1 MKTEEL
7 KKYVFEGKEKLK
19 SIKEE
24 IDRLCNYQE
33 SYNNMKYAIA
43 RNLREK
49 DKNGIEEY
57 KKNLESLENEYKNIE
72 NIENN
77 KKVLY
82 IQQNTLRKNIL
93 NAATML
99 LVDELGKQPLKA
111 ISKPI
116 HYKVFQEAFD
126 NAKFD
131 AWRDFDYKES
141 ECLGKTYRSYDF
153 ITHIY
158 KDSVYGY
165 SSFYVKNDYK
175 EKVDLSQFIERNT
188 FLLDYEEL
196 KSYVENLSILSI
208 SDIEKL
214 SKEYL
219 ETKAIF
225 DEKACSLEKE
235 REEAMDKFKE
245 LSKSA

>member
-7 KKYVFEGKEKLK
+7 KKQVFEGKEKLE

-24 IDRLCNYQE
+24 IDRLCDYQE

-49 DKNGIEEY
+49 DKDGIEEY

-82 IQQNTLRKNIL
+82 IQQNTLRKDIL

-116 HYKVFQEAFD
+116 HYKVFQEAFEK
-126 NAKFD
+126 AKFN
-131 AWRDFDYKES
+131 AWKEFGFNEIEYS
-141 ECLGKTYRSYDF
+141 KEIYRSYDF
-153 ITHIY
+153 RSSIY
-158 KDSVYGY
+158 KSDYGY
-165 SSFYVKNDYK
+165 CYYYIKNDYK
-175 EKVDLSQFIERNT
+175 EKIDLSQFIERNT
-188 FLLDYEEL
+188 FLLDYKEL

>member
-1 MKTEEL
+1 MK
-7 KKYVFEGKEKLK
+7 
-19 SIKEE
+19 
-24 IDRLCNYQE
+24 C
-33 SYNNMKYAIA
+33 AIA

-49 DKNGIEEY
+49 DKDGIEEY
-57 KKNLESLENEYKNIE
+57 KKNLESLKNEYKDIE

-82 IQQNTLRKNIL
+82 IQQNTLRKDIL

-99 LVDELGKQPLKA
+99 LVEELGKQPLKA

-116 HYKVFQEAFD
+116 HYKVFQEAFEK
-126 NAKFD
+126 AKFN
-131 AWRDFDYKES
+131 AWKDFGFNEIEYSKEI
-141 ECLGKTYRSYDF
+141 YRSYDF
-153 ITHIY
+153 GSSIY
-158 KDSVYGY
+158 KNDDYRYGY
-165 SSFYVKNDYK
+165 FCIKNDYK

-188 FLLDYEEL
+188 FLLNYEEL

-219 ETKAIF
+219 ETKAVF
-225 DEKACSLEKE
+225 DEKARSLEEE
-235 REEAMDKFKE
+235 RKEAMEKFKE

>member
-1 MKTEEL
+1 MKN
-7 KKYVFEGKEKLK
+7 KY
-19 SIKEE
+19 
-24 IDRLCNYQE
+24 
-33 SYNNMKYAIA
+33 
-43 RNLREK
+43 K
-49 DKNGIEEY
+49 D
-57 KKNLESLENEYKNIE
+57 IE
-72 NIENN
+72 NI
-77 KKVLY
+77 KKKKKMLH
-82 IQQNTLRKNIL
+82 IQLNTLRKDIL

-116 HYKVFQEAFD
+116 HYKVFQEAFEK
-126 NAKFD
+126 AKFN
-131 AWRDFDYKES
+131 AWKDFGFNEIEYSK
-141 ECLGKTYRSYDF
+141 KIYRSYDF
-153 ITHIY
+153 GTSIY
-158 KDSVYGY
+158 KNDYGY
-165 SSFYVKNDYK
+165 GYFYIKNDYK
-175 EKVDLSQFIERNT
+175 EKVDLSQFIEKNT

>member
-7 KKYVFEGKEKLK
+7 KKYVFEGKEKLE

-24 IDRLCNYQE
+24 IDRLCDYQE

-49 DKNGIEEY
+49 DKDGIEEY
-57 KKNLESLENEYKNIE
+57 KKNLESLKNEYKDIE

-82 IQQNTLRKNIL
+82 IQQNTLRKDIL

-116 HYKVFQEAFD
+116 HYKVFQEAFEK
-126 NAKFD
+126 AKFN
-131 AWRDFDYKES
+131 AWKDFGFNEIEYSKEI
-141 ECLGKTYRSYDF
+141 YRSYDF
-153 ITHIY
+153 GSSMY
-158 KDSVYGY
+158 KSDYGY
-165 SSFYVKNDYK
+165 GYFCIKNDYK
-175 EKVDLSQFIERNT
+175 EKIDLSQFIEKKT

-219 ETKAIF
+219 ETKTIF
-225 DEKACSLEKE
+225 DEKARSLEEE
-235 REEAMDKFKE
+235 RIAAMKKF
-245 LSKSA
+245 SCISISA

>member
-7 KKYVFEGKEKLK
+7 KKYVFEGKEKLE

-24 IDRLCNYQE
+24 IDRLCDYQE

-49 DKNGIEEY
+49 DKDGIEEY
-57 KKNLESLENEYKNIE
+57 KKNLEFLKNEYKNIE

-82 IQQNTLRKNIL
+82 IQQNTLRKDIL

-116 HYKVFQEAFD
+116 HYKVFQEAFEK
-126 NAKFD
+126 AKFN
-131 AWRDFDYKES
+131 AWKNFGFNEIEYSKEI
-141 ECLGKTYRSYDF
+141 YRSYDF
-153 ITHIY
+153 RSSIY
-158 KDSVYGY
+158 KNDDYGY
-165 SSFYVKNDYK
+165 GHFCIKNDYK

-219 ETKAIF
+219 ETKAVF
-225 DEKACSLEKE
+225 DEKARSLEEE
-235 REEAMDKFKE
+235 RKEAMEKFKE

>member
-7 KKYVFEGKEKLK
+7 KKYVFEGKEKLE

-24 IDRLCNYQE
+24 IDRLCDYQE

-57 KKNLESLENEYKNIE
+57 KKNLESLKNEYKDIE

-82 IQQNTLRKNIL
+82 IQQNTLRKDIL

-116 HYKVFQEAFD
+116 HYKVFQEAFEK
-126 NAKFD
+126 AKFN
-131 AWRDFDYKES
+131 AWKDFGFNEIEYSKEI
-141 ECLGKTYRSYDF
+141 YRSYDF
-153 ITHIY
+153 GSSIY
-158 KDSVYGY
+158 KNDDYGY
-165 SSFYVKNDYK
+165 GYFYVKNDYK
-175 EKVDLSQFIERNT
+175 EKIDLSQFIERNT

-225 DEKACSLEKE
+225 DEKARSLEKE
-235 REEAMDKFKE
+235 REEVMDKFKE

>member
-24 IDRLCNYQE
+24 IDKLFNYQE

-49 DKNGIEEY
+49 DKDGLEEY
-57 KKNLESLENEYKNIE
+57 KKKLESLKNEYKDIE
-72 NIENN
+72 NIESNE
-77 KKVLY
+77 KMLH
-82 IQQNTLRKNIL
+82 IQLNTLRKDIL

-116 HYKVFQEAFD
+116 HYKVFQEAFEK
-126 NAKFD
+126 AKFN
-131 AWRDFDYKES
+131 AWKDFGFNEIEYSKEI
-141 ECLGKTYRSYDF
+141 YRSYDF
-153 ITHIY
+153 GTSIY
-158 KDSVYGY
+158 KNDYGCGY
-165 SSFYVKNDYK
+165 FYIKNDYK

-235 REEAMDKFKE
+235 REEAMNKFKE

>member
-7 KKYVFEGKEKLK
+7 KKYVFEGKEKLE

-24 IDRLCNYQE
+24 IDRLCDYQE

-57 KKNLESLENEYKNIE
+57 KKNLEFLKNEYKDIE

-82 IQQNTLRKNIL
+82 IQQNTLRKDIL

-116 HYKVFQEAFD
+116 HYKVFQEAFEK
-126 NAKFD
+126 AKFN
-131 AWRDFDYKES
+131 AWKDFGFNEIEYSKEI
-141 ECLGKTYRSYDF
+141 YRSYDF
-153 ITHIY
+153 GSSIY
-158 KDSVYGY
+158 KNDDYRYGY
-165 SSFYVKNDYK
+165 FYVKNDYK

-188 FLLDYEEL
+188 FLLDYKEL

-219 ETKAIF
+219 ETKAVF
-225 DEKACSLEKE
+225 DEKARSLEEE
-235 REEAMDKFKE
+235 RKEAMDKFKE
-245 LSKSA
+245 LSKST

>member
-24 IDRLCNYQE
+24 IDRLCDYQE

-57 KKNLESLENEYKNIE
+57 KKNLESLKNEYKDIE

-82 IQQNTLRKNIL
+82 IQQNTLRKDIL
-93 NAATML
+93 NAAIML

-116 HYKVFQEAFD
+116 HYKVFQEAFEK
-126 NAKFD
+126 AKFN
-131 AWRDFDYKES
+131 AWKDFGFNEIEYSKEI
-141 ECLGKTYRSYDF
+141 YRSYDF
-153 ITHIY
+153 GSSMY
-158 KDSVYGY
+158 KSDYGY
-165 SSFYVKNDYK
+165 GYFYVKNDYK

-188 FLLDYEEL
+188 FLLDYKEL

-219 ETKAIF
+219 ETKAVF
-225 DEKACSLEKE
+225 DEKARSLEEE
-235 REEAMDKFKE
+235 RKAAMEKYKDI
-245 LSKSA
+245 SISA

>member
-7 KKYVFEGKEKLK
+7 KKYVFEGKEKLE

-24 IDRLCNYQE
+24 IDRLCDYQE

-57 KKNLESLENEYKNIE
+57 KKNLESLKNEYKDIE

-82 IQQNTLRKNIL
+82 IQQNTLRKDIL

-116 HYKVFQEAFD
+116 HYKVFQEAFEK
-126 NAKFD
+126 AKFN
-131 AWRDFDYKES
+131 AWKDFGFNEIEYSKEI
-141 ECLGKTYRSYDF
+141 YRSYDF
-153 ITHIY
+153 GSSMY
-158 KDSVYGY
+158 KSDYEYGY
-165 SSFYVKNDYK
+165 FCIKNDYK
-175 EKVDLSQFIERNT
+175 EKIDLSQFIEKNT

-225 DEKACSLEKE
+225 DEKARSLEKE
-235 REEAMDKFKE
+235 REEVMDKFKE

>member
-57 KKNLESLENEYKNIE
+57 KKNLESLKNEYKDIE

-82 IQQNTLRKNIL
+82 IQQNTLRKDIL

-116 HYKVFQEAFD
+116 HYKVFQEAFEK
-126 NAKFD
+126 AKFN
-131 AWRDFDYKES
+131 AWKDFGFNEIEYSKEI
-141 ECLGKTYRSYDF
+141 YRSYDF
-153 ITHIY
+153 GSSIY
-158 KDSVYGY
+158 KNDDYRYGY
-165 SSFYVKNDYK
+165 FYIKNDYK

-188 FLLDYEEL
+188 FLLDYEKL

-225 DEKACSLEKE
+225 DEKASSLEKE

>member
-24 IDRLCNYQE
+24 IDKLFNYQE

-43 RNLREK
+43 RNLKEK
-49 DKNGIEEY
+49 DKDGLEEY
-57 KKNLESLENEYKNIE
+57 KKKLESLKNEYKDIE
-72 NIENN
+72 NIESNE
-77 KKVLY
+77 KMLH
-82 IQQNTLRKNIL
+82 IQLNTLRKDIL

-116 HYKVFQEAFD
+116 HYKVFQEAFEK
-126 NAKFD
+126 AKFN
-131 AWRDFDYKES
+131 AWKDFGFNEIEYSKEI
-141 ECLGKTYRSYDF
+141 YRSYDF
-153 ITHIY
+153 RSSIH
-158 KDSVYGY
+158 KDDYGY
-165 SSFYVKNDYK
+165 GYFCIKNDYK

-196 KSYVENLSILSI
+196 KSYVKNLSILSI

>member
-7 KKYVFEGKEKLK
+7 KKYVFEGKEKLE

-24 IDRLCNYQE
+24 IDRLCDYQE

-57 KKNLESLENEYKNIE
+57 KKNLEFLKNEYKDIE

-82 IQQNTLRKNIL
+82 IQQNTLRKDIL

-116 HYKVFQEAFD
+116 HYKVFQEAFEK
-126 NAKFD
+126 AKFN
-131 AWRDFDYKES
+131 AWKDFGFNEIEYSKEI
-141 ECLGKTYRSYDF
+141 YRSYDF
-153 ITHIY
+153 GSSMY
-158 KDSVYGY
+158 KSDYRYGY
-165 SSFYVKNDYK
+165 FCIKNDYK
-175 EKVDLSQFIERNT
+175 EKIDLSQFIERNT
-188 FLLDYEEL
+188 FLLDYKKL

-219 ETKAIF
+219 ETKAVF
-225 DEKACSLEKE
+225 DEKARSLEEE
-235 REEAMDKFKE
+235 RKEAMDKFKE

>member
-1 MKTEEL
+1 MKTKEL
-7 KKYVFEGKEKLK
+7 KKYVFEGKEKLE

-24 IDRLCNYQE
+24 IDRLCDYQK

-49 DKNGIEEY
+49 DKDGIEEY
-57 KKNLESLENEYKNIE
+57 KKNLESLKNEYKDIE

-82 IQQNTLRKNIL
+82 IQQNTLRKDIL

-99 LVDELGKQPLKA
+99 LVEELGKQPLKA

-116 HYKVFQEAFD
+116 HYKVFQEAFEK
-126 NAKFD
+126 AKFN
-131 AWRDFDYKES
+131 AWKDFGFNEIEYSKEI
-141 ECLGKTYRSYDF
+141 YRSYDF
-153 ITHIY
+153 GSSIY
-158 KDSVYGY
+158 KNDDYRYGY
-165 SSFYVKNDYK
+165 FCIKNDYK

-225 DEKACSLEKE
+225 DEKARSLEKE

>member
-7 KKYVFEGKEKLK
+7 KKYVFEGKEKLE

-24 IDRLCNYQE
+24 IDRLCDYQE

-49 DKNGIEEY
+49 DKDGIEEY
-57 KKNLESLENEYKNIE
+57 KKNLESLKNEYKDIE

-82 IQQNTLRKNIL
+82 IQQNTLRKDIL

-99 LVDELGKQPLKA
+99 LVEELGKQPLKA

-116 HYKVFQEAFD
+116 HYKVFQEAFEK
-126 NAKFD
+126 AKFN
-131 AWRDFDYKES
+131 AWKDFGFNEIEYSKEI
-141 ECLGKTYRSYDF
+141 YRSYDF
-153 ITHIY
+153 RSSIY
-158 KDSVYGY
+158 KNDDYRYGY
-165 SSFYVKNDYK
+165 FCIKNDYK

-188 FLLDYEEL
+188 FLLNYEEL

-219 ETKAIF
+219 ETKAVF
-225 DEKACSLEKE
+225 DEKARSLEEE
-235 REEAMDKFKE
+235 RKEAMEKFKE